1 MFSRIYIK
9 GGRKMQ
15 ANNNQNS
22 TQKIRQMKERSRA
35 IRQIKKEKLPNIL
48 VMEKELEKYII
59 GQDRA
64 IRSLLIA
71 VYRKI
76 KIQTIKTNILIIGG
90 SGSGKTETMKQLSR
104 ILDMPYTIEDATK
117 YTKEGYVGQDVTEMI
132 YNLYDSANGDLEK
145 AENGMLIID
154 EIDKKVNRSEIV
166 GNDISGTDVLNS
178 MLKLVEGVFVPMFYD
193 QETDETYGIDTAK
206 LMVVFMG
213 AFDGINDIRKKRLST
228 TSGIGF
234 SSQTQNQN
242 QKEVKDSRYTKEDLI
257 EFGLPTEFVGR
268 IDTIVEYDKL
278 SKEMLAKIARE
289 SKLSIFRKYEKYFA
303 ENGIK
308 LEYDDSIFDK
318 IAEKAVKTNSGAR
331 ELSNVVNGIFEP
343 ILYDV
348 FKEEPEKYK
357 VCKLNSEFIYDP
369 EKSYLLE

>member
-1 MFSRIYIK
+1 
-9 GGRKMQ
+9 MQ

-22 TQKIRQMKERSRA
+22 TQKIRPRKERSRA
-35 IRQIKKEKLPNIL
+35 IRQIKKERLPNIL

-64 IRSLLIA
+64 VRSLLIA

-178 MLKLVEGVFVPMFYD
+178 MLKLVEGVFVPMFYN

-206 LMVVFMG
+206 LMVIFMG
-213 AFDGINDIRKKRLST
+213 AFDGINEIRKKRLST

-234 SSQTQNQN
+234 SSQTQNQT

-289 SKLSIFRKYEKYFA
+289 SRLSIFRKYEKYFA

-369 EKSYLLE
+369 EKSYLLEWLLAKKDANF